1 MDHTSPAT
9 QTLPQHA
16 PTRTS
21 GRAGRSPDSG
31 QILKSRRRGRVY
43 LRGVYVLFSVGAVM
57 TLSASPAGELVGAD
71 SAEAAR
77 TATSTNSG
85 QGDACQ
91 VKGLAYVD
99 ENANGRFDAN
109 EDGLSGAVLNIRGR
123 TNWFHA
129 TADRSGRFSVAGL
142 PTGPVVINIE
152 SPRAAERFG
161 PARRSITVGSRCVSL
176 ESIALV
182 PEQTEFASYG

>member
-9 QTLPQHA
+9 RTLPQHA

-21 GRAGRSPDSG
+21 GRAG
-31 QILKSRRRGRVY
+31 KSRRRGRVY
-43 LRGVYVLFSVGAVM
+43 LHGISVLFSVGAVM

-77 TATSTNSG
+77 TATSTNSS
-85 QGDACQ
+85 QSSDACQ

-129 TADRSGRFSVAGL
+129 TADRSGRFSIAGL
-142 PTGPVVINIE
+142 PTGPVVINVE

-161 PARRSITVGSRCVSL
+161 PARRSVTVGSRCVSL
-176 ESIALV
+176 DSIALV
-182 PEQTEFASYG
+182 PEQTEFASFG